1 MFCRA
6 DEDRPFTYSFDI
18 VDQCTKM
25 KRKLVNPISHSGS
38 LTTKLRYDVGGS
50 CAKEGNRMIM
60 VSGTVTDR
68 FGATAELCDIKT
80 NDPPCPFVSFLYSI
94 KIDNSADLINSVQS
108 KLDQNQIT
116 GIEAVD
122 ELTFAVQA
130 RQAQNRDTPDE
141 LSNANKSKI
150 AQELVDV
157 LSIVKKA
164 ADDTLDASTLDATT
178 RQTPRIQGWSLLYIL
193 PTRRTNESQCF

>member
-1 MFCRA
+1 MFRRA
-6 DEDRPFTYSFDI
+6 DEHRPFTYSFDT
-18 VDQCTKM
+18 VDQCTQT

-50 CAKEGNRMIM
+50 CAEEGDRMIV

-68 FGATAELCDIKT
+68 LGATAELCGSTQRNGTQRDRSR
-80 NDPPCPFVSFLYSI
+80 PCPFVSFLYSI
-94 KIDNSADLINSVQS
+94 KIDNPADYIQRVQS
-108 KLDQNQIT
+108 NWNQNQIT
-116 GIEAVD
+116 GMEAVD

-130 RQAQNRDTPDE
+130 QQAQNQDAPDG

-157 LSIVKKA
+157 LSVVEDVCNDA
-164 ADDTLDASTLDATT
+164 LSADT
-178 RQTPRIQGWSLLYIL
+178 RQTPRIQGWYKLYIL
-193 PTRRTNESQCF
+193 LD